1 MGNYIRI
8 KEVGGIMLSLFNKN
22 SIKNIDKSIKKYEQQ
37 LKNDLNLSLRVRYN
51 GRQYTTYVESFDER
65 EVIFRCPT
73 DEYQIVR
80 FKEDTIIRIEFISS
94 ESLYTT
100 ELLITNKIVRG
111 QIVYYR
117 GEINSQIQEKQRRKS
132 NRLPLILDLKY
143 TILPAESAKYSA
155 NTIDISSGGM
165 LIETDENIK
174 SKDIRVLFKI
184 EGQSYSSKAKILKK
198 RISYKNDT
206 YLYNIKFIGLHN
218 RHINQIHKYVADNL
232 PESKK
237 DK

>member
-1 MGNYIRI
+1 
-8 KEVGGIMLSLFNKN
+8 MLSLFNKN

-132 NRLPLILDLKY
+132 NRLP
-143 TILPAESAKYSA
+143 AESAKYSA

-206 YLYNIKFIGLHN
+206 YLYNIKFIGLNN

>member
-1 MGNYIRI
+1 
-8 KEVGGIMLSLFNKN
+8 MLSLFNKN

-117 GEINSQIQEKQRRKS
+117 GEINSQIQE
-132 NRLPLILDLKY
+132 
-143 TILPAESAKYSA
+143 SAKYNA

-206 YLYNIKFIGLHN
+206 YLYNIKFIGLNN